1 MIPAVPRSCAQRVGF
16 VFAAAL
22 AAASLLACVS
32 RDRMCAVDDPCSQG
46 HTCVSGRCVSAKGA
60 VRLFE
65 VDDAGSPVVKRRI
78 FPATEVGWIPGKAPS
93 EEGKAGSVPEVIG
106 LGGASRG
113 VLLLRFA
120 EVVVPP
126 DLVEAYVLLR
136 RAAGTDPPTGPVVL
150 GAHRIEEDW
159 DPVRLVHS
167 RPPRWTDVLGPE
179 TRILPVSGDVV
190 RIDVRSLVAG
200 WTKKRLD
207 DQGIA
212 ILAHESATPLYLA
225 LLPARGTAQGPVLE
239 LYAR

>member
-1 MIPAVPRSCAQRVGF
+1 M
-16 VFAAAL
+16 
-22 AAASLLACVS
+22 
-32 RDRMCAVDDPCSQG
+32 
-46 HTCVSGRCVSAKGA
+46 SGRCVSPKGA

-78 FPATEVGWIPGKAPS
+78 FAATEVGWLPGKAPS
-93 EEGKAGSVPEVIG
+93 EEPRAGATPEVVG
-106 LGGASRG
+106 FGGGSSG

-126 DLVEAYVLLR
+126 DLVEAYVILR
-136 RAAGTDPPTGPVVL
+136 RAAGTDAPTAPVVL
-150 GAHRIEEDW
+150 GAHRIEEEW
-159 DPVRLVHS
+159 DPLHLVGS
-167 RPPRWTDVLGPE
+167 RPPRMTDVLGPE
-179 TRILPVSGDVV
+179 TRILPVSGEVV

-212 ILAHESATPLYLA
+212 IVAHESPSPLYLA
-225 LLPARGTAQGPVLE
+225 LVPARGTVQGPVLE